1 MQPLSPS
8 HLPRAAQGSPPSRA
22 WVVGAALAL
31 AVPAAGAAVLGHYRD
46 RIEQGLGRRAQ
57 VSCRLGAVEAG
68 LTGELVLREV
78 ALGEVL
84 SAERITLATSWRS
97 LWSGRLELDEVEVAA
112 PKATIT
118 IDADGQ
124 SELARLLARLA
135 RPDGGPEGTPRT
147 PRARTR
153 PPIPRRIVVSEGE
166 LLVTMAGLG
175 SLRAL
180 DVELIPRP
188 GGVRAVAG
196 RVHVEASWPGPAAP
210 RAALTLELARA
221 AADLELP
228 SMRLRRA
235 LAVGGAGT
243 LALGTEVV
251 ALGSV
256 ALARHE
262 PTSPVTARLE
272 IDDRGTPRSAEL
284 SVRLAPV
291 PALAVRGEALP
302 LWPLASL
309 VAPHLQVETARFSG
323 ELAVAAGAAFG
334 LAVTGELTEV
344 TASHPVLAA
353 QPVTLS
359 PALELVASWQ
369 RHREGGAEDL
379 RVMGSASLGAAQLAG
394 TLEVHRGAALSAEL
408 DATLAQAPCQAL
420 LGSLPSALV
429 RPLEGLALAGEL
441 GGRLRVEI
449 DTAAPLGEGAA
460 LSLEHQGAC
469 RALAEPPAA
478 DVSTLGDRAEHVF
491 PDGTRAL
498 IGPGVGAWA
507 ELRSLPAH
515 VDGAFVAAEDAR
527 FFSHGGFDLAQIAR
541 SLEIDL
547 REGRLARGGS
557 TISQQLVKNELL
569 DGQRTAARK
578 LTEAI
583 LTWRLESRLDKRKIL
598 ERYLNIIELGPKVWG
613 LAAAAQHWFGVA
625 PQRLSVRQAA
635 FLAALTPEPTTM
647 TRRLRTAG
655 GLDRAS
661 AVRVDTV
668 LRAMKRHGLI
678 DQAEYEEAR
687 TAELRF
693 RSAALR

>member
-1 MQPLSPS
+1 MLPLSPS
-8 HLPRAAQGSPPSRA
+8 PLSRAALGWAPRRA
-22 WVVGAALAL
+22 WVLGAAVAL
-31 AVPAAGAAVLGHYRD
+31 AVPTAGSLVLGHYRD
-46 RIEQGLGRRAQ
+46 LIEQGLGRRAQ
-57 VSCRLGAVEAG
+57 VPCRLGAIEAG
-68 LTGELVLREV
+68 LTGELVLRDV

-84 SAERITLATSWRS
+84 SAERITLATSWHS
-97 LWSGRLELDEVEVAA
+97 LWRGRLELDEVEVAA
-112 PKATIT
+112 PKATLT
-118 IDADGQ
+118 IDAHGQ
-124 SELARLLARLA
+124 SELSRLLGRMA
-135 RPDGGPEGTPRT
+135 RPGDG
-147 PRARTR
+147 RASGASARPR

-166 LLVTMAGLG
+166 LAVTVEGLG

-180 DVELIPRP
+180 EVELIPRH

-196 RVHVEASWPGPAAP
+196 RVQVDAAWNGQAAP
-210 RAALTLELARA
+210 RAALALELARA

-228 SMRLRRA
+228 SMRLRRV

-243 LALGTEVV
+243 LALGDRVV
-251 ALGSV
+251 ALRGVSV
-256 ALARHE
+256 ARHS
-262 PTSPVTARLE
+262 PTSPVTARLVL
-272 IDDRGTPRSAEL
+272 DDRGTPRAAEL
-284 SVRLAPV
+284 SARLHPV
-291 PALAVRGEALP
+291 PALSIRGASLP
-302 LWPLASL
+302 LWPLASAL
-309 VAPHLQVETARFSG
+309 GPHLRVDGARFSG
-323 ELAVAAGAAFG
+323 ELALARGTALG
-334 LAVTGELTEV
+334 LAVSGELTDV
-344 TASHPVLAA
+344 TAHHEVLAA
-353 QPVTLS
+353 QPVSVS
-359 PALELVASWQ
+359 PALELVMSWQ
-369 RHREGGAEDL
+369 RHASGEAEDL
-379 RVMGSASLGAAQLAG
+379 KATGSARFGAAAIAG
-394 TLEVHRGAALSAEL
+394 TLEVHRGAALSAAL
-408 DATLAQAPCQAL
+408 DVALEPAPCQEL
-420 LGSLPSALV
+420 LAALPSALV
-429 RPLEGLALAGEL
+429 RPLEGLALTGKL

-460 LSLEHQGAC
+460 LSLEPAGAC

-478 DVSTLGDRAEHVF
+478 DVSALGDRAEHVF

-498 IGPGVGAWA
+498 IGPGLGAWT

-527 FFSHGGFDLAQIAR
+527 FFTHSGFDLAQIAR

-583 LTWRLESRLDKRKIL
+583 LTWRLESRLSKREIL
-598 ERYLNIIELGPKVWG
+598 ERYLNIIELGPRVWG
-613 LAAAAQHWFGVA
+613 LTAAAQHWFGVA

-647 TRRLRTAG
+647 TRRLLAAG

-661 AVRVDTV
+661 AARVDTV
-668 LRAMKRHGLI
+668 LRAMKRHRLI

-687 TAELRF
+687 TAELRL